1 MKKFSTAALLLL
13 FVLVPQAVAKAR
25 CEFLKT
31 APDTHRVKEGDTL
44 WQIAATFLENPW
56 CWSTVW
62 ERNHEQI
69 RDPHWIY
76 PGQTIY
82 FDRER
87 QQLSLRQDD
96 TVSLAR
102 RSPAVRMESLHA
114 APLPMI
120 APELGQ
126 RLNKTL
132 LLTADTLAM
141 APKVTNLADG
151 RRMAARGDTIFVSGA
166 VDDHALFQI
175 VRPVQT
181 ITDPDTGK
189 PLALTSLRV
198 GTAHLL
204 RRGSDALH
212 PFKVVSSDAEILVGD
227 RLVPLLSRE
236 QQSWVPHPAPAIS
249 GRIASVLR
257 GATWASVNDVIAINR
272 GLRQG
277 LDAGSVVI
285 VVRDVKIYNDA
296 RPTTQAAFMTEEIA
310 SLLVFDVADE
320 AALAVVMRAKDTFTI
335 GDTVASVGGDLQ

>member
-13 FVLVPQAVAKAR
+13 SVLVPQAVAKAR
-25 CEFLKT
+25 CEFLNT

-44 WQIAATFLENPW
+44 WQIAATFLEDPW
-56 CWSTVW
+56 CWSAVW
-62 ERNHEQI
+62 ERNREQI

-76 PGQTIY
+76 PGQIIY

-87 QQLSLRQDD
+87 QQLSLRQND
-96 TVSLAR
+96 TSALAR
-102 RSPAVRMESLHA
+102 RSPALRTESLHA
-114 APLPMI
+114 KPLPTI
-120 APELGQ
+120 SPELGQ
-126 RLNKTL
+126 RLNKTRL
-132 LLTADTLAM
+132 LAADTLTL
-141 APKVTNLADG
+141 APTVTSLADG

-166 VDDHALFQI
+166 VDDHTLFQI
-175 VRPVQT
+175 IRPVQT
-181 ITDPDTGK
+181 IADPDTGK

-198 GTAHLL
+198 GTAQLL
-204 RRGSDALH
+204 RRVSDATH
-212 PFKVVSSDAEILVGD
+212 PFKVESSDAEILVGD
-227 RLVPLLSRE
+227 RLVPLLTSE

-285 VVRDVKIYNDA
+285 VVRHVKIYNDV
-296 RPTTQAAFMTEEIA
+296 RPNTRAAFMTEEIA

-320 AALAVVMRAKDTFTI
+320 AALAVVIRAKDTFRI
-335 GDTVASVGGDLQ
+335 GDMVASVDGDMQ